1 MTLFLC
7 PYLESMS
14 LFLCSEFL
22 CPLFSGLY
30 QYCIHAITFSYLYF
44 STGVGLFVCMSVC
57 TVHHCTWACYLQA
70 TFGVGSRTE
79 QPEGPNFSQLPN
91 PSLPS
96 LFPCLL
102 ALQEYASQVLCNLH
116 AALLPPSTPWSHP
129 LLLFRSVHSFAIS
142 HFTCLFSS
150 LQNVIFTSPVY
161 SPHASP

>member
-1 MTLFLC
+1 MLKQSGLFYNDRIHTFFFSFQVIGYHVDYYFSSQEMTSFLC

-116 AALLPPSTPWSHP
+116 AALLPPSTP
-129 LLLFRSVHSFAIS
+129 
-142 HFTCLFSS
+142 
-150 LQNVIFTSPVY
+150 
-161 SPHASP
+161 